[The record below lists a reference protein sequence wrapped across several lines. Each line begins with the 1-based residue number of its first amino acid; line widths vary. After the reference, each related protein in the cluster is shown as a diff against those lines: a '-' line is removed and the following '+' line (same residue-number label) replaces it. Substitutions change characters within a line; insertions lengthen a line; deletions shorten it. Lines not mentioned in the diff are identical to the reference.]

1 MAEHVL
7 IFIKIKPYADDWEEN
22 GTQPSK
28 EIYLLLG
35 KEGMLAAQLPPGPHL
50 KNFKLPG
57 NLESSK
63 FDYFHELICH

>member
-1 MAEHVL
+1 MAEHVF

-35 KEGMLAAQLPPGPHL
+35 KEGMLAA
-50 KNFKLPG
+50 
-57 NLESSK
+57 
-63 FDYFHELICH
+63 